1 MSIDSLV
8 VGQDDALLNSLDFSL
23 PATSSYLLE
32 RRNVVYMSE
41 NGGKY
46 SPNTVRVCRWRL
58 TGSYIDPSTLRVQ
71 FKLTVKPR
79 AGETSSAPT
88 TLYPTGPMHTLFK
101 RMRVIVSGQS
111 AEDVNDFGKTSEV
124 IYRLMSTTDKIK

>member
-1 MSIDSLV
+1 MSIDSLI

-46 SPNTVRVCRWRL
+46 PPNTV
-58 TGSYIDPSTLRVQ
+58 GSVGG
-71 FKLTVKPR
+71 
-79 AGETSSAPT
+79 A
-88 TLYPTGPMHTLFK
+88 
-101 RMRVIVSGQS
+101 
-111 AEDVNDFGKTSEV
+111 
-124 IYRLMSTTDKIK
+124 

>member
-41 NGGKY
+41 NGGRY

-71 FKLTVKPR
+71 FKLRVNPR
-79 AGETSSAPT
+79 AGQDASAPT
-88 TLYPTGPMHTLFK
+88 VLYPTGPMHCMFK
-101 RMRVIVSGQS
+101 RFRCIISGQS
-111 AEDVNDFGKTSEV
+111 AGGCK
-124 IYRLMSTTDKIK
+124 